1 MHNEEVKIMQST
13 KGFREEFSLDTI
25 YELIK
30 DQAPRLVC
38 ELEAKYAFESEKKYH
53 VHGFL
58 PQEKENYENLT
69 RVEKFEILGWISSA
83 SNRLVN
89 DMAFGAISYI
99 NLSTMRHINRI
110 VKNELD
116 NANQEE
122 WKFFERGY
130 ELALKNK

>member
-38 ELEAKYAFESEKKYH
+38 ELEAKYAFESEKKLAE
-53 VHGFL
+53 VL
-58 PQEKENYENLT
+58 ENYENLT
-69 RVEKFEILGWISSA
+69 RAEKFEILGWISSA

-116 NANQEE
+116 NANQEG